1 MNKTTKTAVICVSIL
16 LVVLIG
22 ASIAFFTISK
32 SENGETT
39 TETRSEEIASSE
51 VQTESST
58 VENDISDDVSSEGD
72 YVNKETSDAD
82 ADAKIATFAKMGENY
97 TIHGK
102 IYEQGEEKPEDEIS
116 DSLFDGDMEI
126 CVNEVNVYDFS
137 QDLLDSRFDW
147 TIFNDSLNNDP
158 AILKVNFTLT
168 NVDAQNRSGVAYE
181 FYANMFKLGCYD
193 DLIPDNCNNNDY
205 YPFENYCASEFVLEP
220 SGDGDAYYHFELN
233 PGESKDFTI
242 TYMIDRQYLSVK
254 DPFLAITLNSRQTQF
269 GVLLSGLA
277 NS

>member
-1 MNKTTKTAVICVSIL
+1 MRL
-16 LVVLIG
+16 H
-22 ASIAFFTISK
+22 FTGCTYRSKYCIFAISK
-32 SENGETT
+32 SDKIENGKTT
-39 TETRSEEIASSE
+39 TDTVSENTASSE

-58 VENDISDDVSSEGD
+58 GEDNISDDECSDEN
-72 YVNKETSDAD
+72 YINEEASDAE

-158 AILKVNFTLT
+158 AVLKVNFTLT
-168 NVDAQNRSGVAYE
+168 NIDAQNRSGVAYE
-181 FYANMFKLGCYD
+181 FYANMFKLGYCD
-193 DLIPDNCNNNDY
+193 DLIPDNYSNNDY
-205 YPFENYCASEFVLEP
+205 CPFENYCASEFVLEP

-254 DPFLAITLNSRQTQF
+254 DPFLAITLSSRQTEF
-269 GVLLSGLA
+269 GVLLSDLA
-277 NS
+277 NSNYRSCV

>member
-1 MNKTTKTAVICVSIL
+1 MNKTTKTAVICVCIL

-39 TETRSEEIASSE
+39 TETMSEEIASSE

-58 VENDISDDVSSEGD
+58 VENDISDDVFSGEN
-72 YVNKETSDAD
+72 YVNEETSDAD
-82 ADAKIATFAKMGENY
+82 ADAKIATFGKMGESY

-168 NVDAQNRSGVAYE
+168 NVDAQNRGGVAYE
-181 FYANMFKLGCYD
+181 FYANIFKLGCYD
-193 DLIPDNCNNNDY
+193 DLIPDNYNNNDY

-254 DPFLAITLNSRQTQF
+254 DPFLAITLSSRQTQF